1 MNDLT
6 AEIESLNQ
14 WKGHEERVEEIL
26 SPLKVEG
33 YHAVLDTGEPSANE
47 GEPAPPGIHWM
58 LARSNTPHSQLGHDG
73 HGRRG
78 GFIPPINLPRRMWA
92 GSDIEFIR
100 PLVVGEKVVRRS
112 NFDSVVH
119 KQGRTGNLVFVKLRH
134 EYSIRE
140 EICLCEIQTLVFR
153 ESPKADDPKPELQPS
168 PGEASWERSLVPD
181 PVLLFR
187 YSALTFN
194 GHRIHYDR
202 SYCIEEEGYPGL
214 LVHGP
219 LQATLLLDL
228 CRRYKQAAPL
238 KRFMFRAMSPVFDGE
253 EIGICGIEDEGKGR
267 LWIRGPAGEMAMS
280 AEASW

>member
-1 MNDLT
+1 
-6 AEIESLNQ
+6 
-14 WKGHEERVEEIL
+14 
-26 SPLKVEG
+26 
-33 YHAVLDTGEPSANE
+33 
-47 GEPAPPGIHWM
+47 
-58 LARSNTPHSQLGHDG
+58 
-73 HGRRG
+73 
-78 GFIPPINLPRRMWA
+78 MWA

-112 NFDSVVH
+112 NFDSAVH

-168 PGEASWERSLVPD
+168 TEEASWERSLVPD

-202 SYCIEEEGYPGL
+202 SYCIEEEG
-214 LVHGP
+214 
-219 LQATLLLDL
+219 
-228 CRRYKQAAPL
+228 
-238 KRFMFRAMSPVFDGE
+238 
-253 EIGICGIEDEGKGR
+253 
-267 LWIRGPAGEMAMS
+267 
-280 AEASW
+280 

>member
-1 MNDLT
+1 MNDLAT
-6 AEIESLNQ
+6 EIESLNQ

-33 YHAVLDTGEPSANE
+33 YHAVLDTREPSANE

-58 LARSNTPHSQLGHDG
+58 LARSNTTHSQLGHDG

-78 GFIPPINLPRRMWA
+78 AFIPPIKLPRRMWA

-112 NFDSVVH
+112 NFDSAVY
-119 KQGRTGNLVFVKLRH
+119 KQGRTGNLIFVKLRH

-140 EICLCEIQTLVFR
+140 KICLCEIQTLVFR

-168 PGEASWERSLVPD
+168 PEEASWERSLVPD

-187 YSALTFN
+187 YSA
-194 GHRIHYDR
+194 
-202 SYCIEEEGYPGL
+202 S
-214 LVHGP
+214 
-219 LQATLLLDL
+219 
-228 CRRYKQAAPL
+228 
-238 KRFMFRAMSPVFDGE
+238 RARKALENVLGDPSSMVT
-253 EIGICGIEDEGKGR
+253 
-267 LWIRGPAGEMAMS
+267 
-280 AEASW
+280 